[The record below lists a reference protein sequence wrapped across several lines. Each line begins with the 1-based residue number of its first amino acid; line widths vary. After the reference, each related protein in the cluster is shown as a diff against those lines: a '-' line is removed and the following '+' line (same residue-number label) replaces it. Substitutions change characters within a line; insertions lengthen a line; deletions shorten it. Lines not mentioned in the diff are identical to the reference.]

1 MPDAST
7 VKTLLSPRKTLF
19 GIGSVGKVAEEA
31 KQFNGKNVLI
41 VTDETVEKLKIVDEV
56 RRPLEEEAFM
66 VDVWNGVEPE
76 PTMSVA
82 EALTE
87 LARKK
92 PYDIVVGVG
101 GGSSLDMSKVASIMR
116 TNQGSLG
123 EYIGGL
129 PLAHRGTPL
138 IAIPTTSGTGSEA
151 TATLVVTHKGMKSGL
166 TNPYLMPDTAI
177 VDPALTQSLPQR
189 VTANTGLDALSHAIE
204 AYMSLRNNGY
214 ADAVALQSIRLVSD
228 NLRLAYT
235 QGGNLEARVNMS
247 MASMLGGLAIA
258 NSSTCGGHAVA
269 YGFAVMKQLPHGF
282 SCAMALPFIME
293 YNLLA
298 IPGRIRSIAEA
309 LGVDMY
315 GLSEREAA
323 SLAVDAVA
331 QLNFDLG
338 LPLNLQELG
347 VKREELSAIADET
360 MKITR
365 LLTVNPRSIN
375 REEALKLFERM
386 WEGF

>member
-31 KQFNGKNVLI
+31 KQFDGKNVLI

-76 PTMSVA
+76 PTMPVA

-92 PYDIVVGVG
+92 PYDIVIGVG

-129 PLAHRGTPL
+129 PLTHRGTPL

-151 TATLVVTHKGMKSGL
+151 TATLVVTHKSMKSGL

-177 VDPALTQSLPQR
+177 VDPALTQSLPQK

>member
-76 PTMSVA
+76 PTMPVA

-92 PYDIVVGVG
+92 PYDIVIGVG

-129 PLAHRGTPL
+129 PLTHRGTPL

-151 TATLVVTHKGMKSGL
+151 TATLVVTHKSMKSGL

-177 VDPALTQSLPQR
+177 VDPALTQSLPQK